1 MIGAMALVI
10 EREHMIALYLY
21 PLKYFKDQ
29 TETPNTNGAFGNP
42 LTPIEKKK
50 RAKSIR
56 HHHWI
61 NDLSAVLYLKL
72 VYEKPLSFTSSCPLT
87 PSSLPHLSQLT
98 IMHTLKT

>member
-1 MIGAMALVI
+1 MFGAMALVI

-50 RAKSIR
+50 TSKKYKTS
-56 HHHWI
+56 
-61 NDLSAVLYLKL
+61 
-72 VYEKPLSFTSSCPLT
+72 PLD
-87 PSSLPHLSQLT
+87 
-98 IMHTLKT
+98 